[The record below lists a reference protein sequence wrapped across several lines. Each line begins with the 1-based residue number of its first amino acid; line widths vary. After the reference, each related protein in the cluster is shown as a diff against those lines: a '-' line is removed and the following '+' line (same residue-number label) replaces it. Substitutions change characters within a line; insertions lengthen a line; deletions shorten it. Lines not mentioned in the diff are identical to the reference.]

1 MIEPRSPALAGGF
14 FTTEPPGKL
23 QGSRHPAAILLG
35 EAGAGEMKRWWT
47 ELGTPRV
54 HFVGKSHLQGAAL
67 SPLPGAGE
75 GTAGT
80 TEMPWP
86 WLHGPGK
93 SFPSLTSVF
102 PAVQ

>member
-1 MIEPRSPALAGGF
+1 
-14 FTTEPPGKL
+14 
-23 QGSRHPAAILLG
+23 
-35 EAGAGEMKRWWT
+35 MKMWWM
-47 ELGTPRV
+47 ELGTPTV
-54 HFVGKSHLQGAAL
+54 HFVGRSHLQGAAL
-67 SPLPGAGE
+67 SSLPGAGE
-75 GTAGT
+75 GAVGT